1 MQFIQNGPDIPEA
14 LLQAHEEGRVVFF
27 CGAGISYPAGLP
39 GFKGLVDKIYHAAGT
54 QRNAIEDRAYQRGQ
68 YDAALDL
75 LEKRLPG
82 QRSAVRTALMQ
93 VLKPKLR
100 LKGATLT
107 HEALL
112 QLARSRSGVVRL
124 VTTNFDRIF
133 QHLIKKSKLVT
144 PEYPAPLLPVP
155 KNSRWN
161 GVVYLHGLLPEKS
174 DENALNRLVLTS
186 GDFGLAYL
194 TERWA
199 ARFAGELFRNYVV
212 CFVGYS
218 INDPVLRYMMDAL
231 AADRI
236 LGEVTP
242 QAYAFGECRR
252 GQETAETEN
261 WEAKGVKPILYEV
274 PAGTHDHSALHRTLK
289 AWAETYRDGV
299 QGKERIVVDYAMT
312 RPSASTKQDD
322 FVGRMLWALS
332 DDSGLPA
339 RRFAELDPVPS
350 LDWLKALNEDRYRHG
365 DLPRFDIQAGSRPN
379 DKLAF
384 SLMHRPAPYHRAPWM
399 SLVSQGRGAGQWDK
413 VMDQIARWLMRHLDD
428 PELVLWLAEHGGKPD
443 SQFIWLID
451 NQLDNLARLE
461 REGNMAE
468 LDRIRANA
476 PNAIPQP
483 QMRMLWRLLLT
494 GRIKAPWRDL
504 DLYRWQDRLQRDGIT
519 ATLRLELRE
528 LLAPKVKLKRPFS
541 WNGDEAEI
549 SEPKRFKQRVD
560 WELELATDNVSS
572 GFADHGQSDSWKAGL
587 PAMIDDFRQ
596 LLSDALD
603 LLRELGE
610 AEDRND
616 PAYWHLPSIC
626 PHPQNRRFHDWVALI
641 ELLRDAWLAIHRDD
655 VTRARY
661 IVLDWLAQPYPTFR
675 RLALFAATC
684 DGVAPHGEWVDW
696 LLANEGWWL
705 WSVQTQRETMRLL
718 VLRGAQLPDIQKVR
732 LEAAILDG
740 PPREM
745 FRLDMTPERW
755 ENRVNHTVWLR
766 LAKFTSGGAHLG
778 RDAEI
783 RLAGLL
789 ADHPTLALASN
800 EKDEFS
806 HWMSGTGDADFED
819 QRIVDRAP
827 RTRHDLAVWL
837 KREPAKGF
845 FDEDNWRETCRER
858 FFVSACALCDLARDN
873 CWPAER
879 WREALQTWSD
889 DKFVQRA
896 WRFLAP
902 LLRDMTET
910 LLVELAHSLSSWLRA
925 AAKVLDRHDDVFL
938 ELCRRILALPDQGGV
953 DAGDAVMQ
961 AINHPVGHVAQALLD
976 FWFRRDPNDNDGL
989 PADLEPLLTQLCDT
1003 SVDRYR
1009 HGRIVMASRLIA
1021 LFRVD
1026 RAWTEAHL
1034 LHLFN
1039 WSRPAEAQSLWQ
1051 GFLWSPRLYSPLLA
1065 AFKTDFL
1072 ETARHYAELGE
1083 HADQYATLLT
1093 YAALDSE
1100 GVFAP
1105 RELYDTFNVL
1115 PGEGLQASAQA
1126 LVRALEGAGEQRE
1139 SFWTNRIQPF
1149 WQKVWPKSRSR
1160 ASVVI
1165 AGQLA
1170 RLVVAAGGEFPAALN
1185 AVQAWLRSLESPDYV
1200 VRRLHQSG
1208 LCARFPQEALQL
1220 MAAIIDDQSFAPTHL
1235 GDCLNTVVQAWPGAL
1250 HEPSYQRLTEY
1261 LRKRSGP

>member
-39 GFKGLVDKIYHAAGT
+39 LFKGLVDDIFHRVGEYPDALEEERIRT
-54 QRNAIEDRAYQRGQ
+54 RQFDQAIGRFEDRVQGGR
-68 YDAALDL
+68 
-75 LEKRLPG
+75 RNVRRWLPDI
-82 QRSAVRTALMQ
+82 
-93 VLKPKLR
+93 LKPDPTKRRAL
-100 LKGATLT
+100 AS
-107 HEALL
+107 HFALL
-112 QLARSRSGVVRL
+112 KLGRSSDNRLRL
-124 VTTNFDRIF
+124 VTTNFDTLFEMAAEHYRLPAFTI
-133 QHLIKKSKLVT
+133 
-144 PEYPAPLLPVP
+144 YPDPPMR
-155 KNSRWN
+155 SRWE
-161 GVVYLHGLLPEKS
+161 GLVYLHGRMSVSPTDDELDRLILS
-174 DENALNRLVLTS
+174 D
-186 GDFGLAYL
+186 GDFGQAYL
-194 TERWA
+194 TQGWA
-199 ARFAGELFRNYVV
+199 ARFVATLFRDCTL
-212 CFVGYS
+212 CFVGYG
-218 INDPVLRYMMDAL
+218 IDDPVLRYMTAAHAL
-231 AADRI
+231 GDGAQEMFAFAGFSGGQANLQESAWRAKN
-236 LGEVTP
+236 VT
-242 QAYAFGECRR
+242 
-252 GQETAETEN
+252 
-261 WEAKGVKPILYEV
+261 PILYDE
-274 PAGTHDHSALHRTLK
+274 ADSHRSLHRTLHI
-289 AWAETYRDGV
+289 WASVHRDGV
-299 QGKERIVVDYAMT
+299 RGRERIVSRLAQRHPD
-312 RPSASTKQDD
+312 RSTPAND

-339 RRFAELDPVPS
+339 RRFAESDPVPS
-350 LDWLKALNEDRYRHG
+350 LDWLKALREDRYRQG
-365 DLPRFDIQAGSRPN
+365 DLPRFGVQASAKPD

-384 SLMHRPAPYHRAPWM
+384 SLMRRPASYHRVPWM
-399 SLVSQGRGAGQWDK
+399 CLVSHGGVTAQWDA
-413 VMDQIARWLMRHLDD
+413 VMFQIARWLMRHLDD
-428 PELVLWLAEHGGKPD
+428 PELMLWLVEHGGKPD

-461 REGNMAE
+461 REGNTAE

-483 QMRMLWRLLLT
+483 QMRMFWRLLFA

-560 WELELATDNVSS
+560 WELELAADNVYS
-572 GFADHGQSDSWKAGL
+572 GFADNGQSDSWKAGL

-596 LLSDALD
+596 LLRDALD

-610 AEDRND
+610 AEDRDD

-655 VTRARY
+655 VIRARY
-661 IVLDWLAQPYPTFR
+661 IVLDWLAQPYPTFM

-684 DGVAPHGEWVDW
+684 DGVAPDGEWVDW

-718 VLRGAQLPDIQKVR
+718 VLRGAQLPDVQKIR

-740 PPREM
+740 PPR
-745 FRLDMTPERW
+745 RPDMTPERW
-755 ENRVNHTVWLR
+755 ENLVNHKVWLR

-783 RLAGLL
+783 RFAGLL

-806 HWMSGTGDADFED
+806 HWMSGTGDADYED

-1009 HGRIVMASRLIA
+1009 HGRVVMASRLVA

-1026 RAWTEAHL
+1026 GGWTEAHL
-1034 LHLFN
+1034 LPLFN
-1039 WSRPAEAQSLWQ
+1039 WSRPAEVQSLWQ
-1051 GFLWSPRLYSPLLA
+1051 GFLWSPSPYRPLLA
-1065 AFKTDFL
+1065 AFKADFL
-1072 ETARHYAELGE
+1072 ETARHYPELGE
-1083 HADQYATLLT
+1083 HAGQYVTLLT

-1100 GVFAP
+1100 GVFASG
-1105 RELYDTFNVL
+1105 ELDDAFNVL
-1115 PGEGLQASAQA
+1115 PQDGLQVSAQA
-1126 LVRALEGAGEQRE
+1126 LVRAMEGAGEQRE
-1139 SFWTNRIQPF
+1139 AFWTNRIQPF

-1165 AGQLA
+1165 AGHLA
-1170 RLVVAAGGEFPAALN
+1170 RLAVAAGGEFPAALN
-1185 AVQAWLRSLESPDYV
+1185 AVQAWLRSLEFPDYV

-1208 LCARFPQEALQL
+1208 LCARFPQEALRL

-1235 GDCLNTVVQAWPGAL
+1235 GDCLSTVVQAWPGAR